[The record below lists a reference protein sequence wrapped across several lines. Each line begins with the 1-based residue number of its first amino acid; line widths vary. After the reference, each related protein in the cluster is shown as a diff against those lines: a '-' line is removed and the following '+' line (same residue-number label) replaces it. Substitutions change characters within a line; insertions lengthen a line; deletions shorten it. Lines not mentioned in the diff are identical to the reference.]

1 MEEFEGTKGRWQMT
15 TSALEC
21 DHNSEVATIWGDSEY
36 GEGASLIA
44 HIDNSPGVEKAL
56 ANAKLINAAPQ
67 LLEALQKVIEIHR
80 AGLHLSDALIKYV
93 YPAINKAL
101 GVNGSPNLNEDTGQ
115 RSISNLTE
123 EQIDLM
129 RACVDSIRRHLYYDP
144 IQGCHRVDSMSVKGM
159 FDKEEVAA
167 LQSII
172 F

>member
-1 MEEFEGTKGRWQMT
+1 MEEFKGTKGRWQMT

-67 LLEALQKVIEIHR
+67 LLEALQKVIEIHG

-101 GVNGSPNLNEDTGQ
+101 GINE
-115 RSISNLTE
+115 
-123 EQIDLM
+123 
-129 RACVDSIRRHLYYDP
+129 
-144 IQGCHRVDSMSVKGM
+144 
-159 FDKEEVAA
+159 
-167 LQSII
+167 
-172 F
+172 

>member
-1 MEEFEGTKGRWQMT
+1 MNQNNKEKNKFMEEFKGTKGRWQMT

-21 DHNSEVATIWGDSEY
+21 DHNSEV
-36 GEGASLIA
+36 ASLIA

-101 GVNGSPNLNEDTGQ
+101 GINE
-115 RSISNLTE
+115 
-123 EQIDLM
+123 
-129 RACVDSIRRHLYYDP
+129 
-144 IQGCHRVDSMSVKGM
+144 
-159 FDKEEVAA
+159 
-167 LQSII
+167 
-172 F
+172 